1 MLNIRYFFIAPIL
14 IFANMAS
21 NMAFGQTQADIT
33 SHNERGDKEV
43 CAYMVD
49 LAEKAKRIPEGLLQ
63 AIALVES
70 GRKRGRAAKVAWPW
84 TVTTPKGGKFFETR
98 AQAFQE
104 VSALRAD
111 GKTNIDIGCMQVN
124 LFYHGRGFGSLQEAL
139 SPVNNVAYAT
149 EFLVSLYRRY
159 DNWGDAVKH
168 YHSSDPRKN
177 NYYLQKVI
185 AAWRQAGDAQESPY
199 FEELKAAVNSE
210 TVPPLPPTK
219 EDEDAIAKRTAEFA
233 QDLIARINSIDNAKA
248 GDGSKAGIDQEL
260 QVWEEW
266 QQGFDEGLIKGKSP
280 DYYINLFDDS
290 F

>member
-1 MLNIRYFFIAPIL
+1 MLKIRYFFIAPIL
-14 IFANMAS
+14 IFANMA
-21 NMAFGQTQADIT
+21 FGQEQVNISAQ
-33 SHNERGDKEV
+33 EGRGDKEI

-70 GRKRGRAAKVAWPW
+70 GRKQGQAAKTAWPW
-84 TVTTPKGGKFFETR
+84 TVTTPRGGKFFETR
-98 AQAFQE
+98 AQALKE
-104 VSALRAD
+104 VEGLRVD

-168 YHSSDPRKN
+168 YHSSDPQKN

-199 FEELKAAVNSE
+199 FDELKAAVGSD
-210 TVPPLPPTK
+210 TAPPLPPTEK
-219 EDEDAIAKRTAEFA
+219 DEQVIAKRTAEFA
-233 QDLIARINSIDNAKA
+233 QDLVARINVIDNAK
-248 GDGSKAGIDQEL
+248 DREGSKGVIGEEL